1 MAYTFCHRDEEYQYN
16 GEKVIFR
23 HDKSV
28 SFFVCSNCFQRLMQA
43 PQSKIIEAYHL
54 AIEKGY
60 PEKAEMLLRFIDEES
75 EEFNDSKTRETRSN
89 MGRKRS
95 VRKTRPPRNKFWP
108 KQTIIP
114 LDSRR
119 PEIR

>member
-1 MAYTFCHRDEEYQYN
+1 
-16 GEKVIFR
+16 
-23 HDKSV
+23 
-28 SFFVCSNCFQRLMQA
+28 MQA
-43 PQSKIIEAYHL
+43 PQTKILKAYHL

-60 PEKAEMLLRFIDEES
+60 PEKADILLRFIDEER

-95 VRKTRPPRNKFWP
+95 VRKIRSPRNKFWP

-114 LDSRR
+114 LDTRG
-119 PEIR
+119 PEVR